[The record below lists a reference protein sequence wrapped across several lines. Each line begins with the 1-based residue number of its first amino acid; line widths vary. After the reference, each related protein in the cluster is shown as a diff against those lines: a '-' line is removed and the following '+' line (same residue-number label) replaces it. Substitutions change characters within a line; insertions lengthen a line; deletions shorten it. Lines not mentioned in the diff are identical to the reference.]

1 MDECLRA
8 ASGFQGADDRLEF
21 RLMDIQQISDKSRT
35 KRVSSAPCFEL
46 QQGLDTSNSQSDV
59 NNSVGVAL
67 WNEAI
72 ERHLPVS
79 LSHSSPLVI
88 TSEDFF
94 LRLIFVGFMFI
105 WCQSRRHLIFCRLK
119 LHQLHVLLA

>member
-21 RLMDIQQISDKSRT
+21 RLMDIQQVSDKART

-59 NNSVGVAL
+59 DNSFGAAL

-72 ERHLPVS
+72 ERHLPVA
-79 LSHSSPLVI
+79 LSHSSPAVI
-88 TSEDFF
+88 TSEFF
-94 LRLIFVGFMFI
+94 LSWIVFFMVMFK
-105 WCQSRRHLIFCRLK
+105 WY
-119 LHQLHVLLA
+119 QLSEHN

>member
-21 RLMDIQQISDKSRT
+21 RLMDIQQVSDKTRT

-46 QQGLDTSNSQSDV
+46 QQGLDTSNSLSDV
-59 NNSVGVAL
+59 DNSVGVAL

-72 ERHLPVS
+72 ERHLPVA
-79 LSHSSPLVI
+79 LSHSFPLVI
-88 TSEDFF
+88 TYTNFYLRLFF
-94 LRLIFVGFMFI
+94 LGFYVHMVSIKEEIPIF
-105 WCQSRRHLIFCRLK
+105 L
-119 LHQLHVLLA
+119 